1 MKVEIGNRVFVLEK
15 PSGYKLLKAIG
26 EDKDHA
32 DITRDLILLTV
43 KNPKLTKEEVEK
55 LDPETFFTLGAK
67 ISEFVERDL
76 KKLQTLTQSN
86 EK

>member
-1 MKVEIGNRVFVLEK
+1 MKVEIGNRVFELEK
-15 PSGYKLLKAIG
+15 PSGYKLLKAIC

-76 KKLQTLTQSN
+76 KKLQTLTQLN

>member
-1 MKVEIGNRVFVLEK
+1 MKVEIGNRVFELEK

-32 DITRDLILLTV
+32 DFTRDLILLTV

>member
-1 MKVEIGNRVFVLEK
+1 MKVEIGNRVFELEK

-67 ISEFVERDL
+67 ISGFVERDL